1 MLGGEEASGRTKDGG
16 LLSSTTTNA
25 IVETR
30 VADKWKIY
38 IEKVP

>member
-1 MLGGEEASGRTKDGG
+1 MLGGEEASGRTKDGD
-16 LLSSTTTNA
+16 LLSNTITNA

-30 VADKWKIY
+30 VAKKWEIY